1 MSKMGRYGKYG
12 EHKRKERLNNT
23 KKKTRKN
30 PGIKRDKRRKSNNR
44 VTKFILT

>member
-12 EHKRKERLNNT
+12 EHKRKERLNT
-23 KKKTRKN
+23 KKMTRKN
-30 PGIKRDKRRKSNNR
+30 PGIKKDKRRKSNNK